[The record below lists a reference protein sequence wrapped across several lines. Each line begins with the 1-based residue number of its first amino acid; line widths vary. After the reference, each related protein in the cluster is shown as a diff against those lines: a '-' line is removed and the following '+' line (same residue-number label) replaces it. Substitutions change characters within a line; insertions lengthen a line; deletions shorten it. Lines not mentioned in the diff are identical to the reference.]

1 MSTKFYQPQI
11 IFNNS
16 NQYTNQIQK
25 NKTIYNFSLIQW
37 EITVILNVFLNKSS
51 ILSQNFQRYI
61 SVPVINQKN
70 ENNNNI
76 LLIKEILF

>member
-1 MSTKFYQPQI
+1 MSTKFCQLQI

-25 NKTIYNFSLIQW
+25 NKTIYNCSPVQW
-37 EITVILNVFLNKSS
+37 EIIVILNFSNKSS
-51 ILSQNFQRYI
+51 ILSQNFHRDI

-70 ENNNNI
+70 VNNNNI
-76 LLIKEILF
+76 IN